1 VSTSTSTAGLRVS
14 KASTPSEPDRFAP
27 DFTRLLLLIALI
39 LASLL
44 FTVLDNLHALTCA
57 RKRLASASAG
67 IRAVTLRRTHSAAAP
82 AMISPK
88 HAAAAIDAVV
98 DSEEV
103 VVAWELVLVY
113 AVQSTLLGR
122 TAEAVAVCNKTA
134 ILQPVSG
141 TSENELPTYPCFA
154 LQASDGAYEGG
165 KCSDKERTSTTYR
178 LLSSFSLRR
187 IDGIMVL
194 CNVQVQKVLIGKV
207 VLTV

>member
-1 VSTSTSTAGLRVS
+1 VSTSTSTSTAGLRVS

-57 RKRLASASAG
+57 RK
-67 IRAVTLRRTHSAAAP
+67 THSAAAP
-82 AMISPK
+82 AMISPE
-88 HAAAAIDAVV
+88 HAAAAVDAVV

-122 TAEAVAVCNKTA
+122 TAQAVAVCNKTA
-134 ILQPVSG
+134 ILQSVSG
-141 TSENELPTYPCFA
+141 T
-154 LQASDGAYEGG
+154 
-165 KCSDKERTSTTYR
+165 
-178 LLSSFSLRR
+178 
-187 IDGIMVL
+187 
-194 CNVQVQKVLIGKV
+194 
-207 VLTV
+207 